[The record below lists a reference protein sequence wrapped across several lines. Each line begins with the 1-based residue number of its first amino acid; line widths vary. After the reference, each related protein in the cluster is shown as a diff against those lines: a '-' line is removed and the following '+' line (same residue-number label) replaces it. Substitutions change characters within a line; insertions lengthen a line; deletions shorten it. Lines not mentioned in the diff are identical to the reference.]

1 MFEKA
6 AYLNEKENMLFDL
19 KAELAKYAEKLK
31 QPIISADEYVNMEND
46 ETTGNDIT
54 DEEIIK
60 IVKSSYT
67 EEIEEIEEKEEI
79 IEDNKISVKEAE
91 IHYSELVRYF
101 ESHSDYYN
109 ENDLEHFLA
118 IKNKMDL
125 IRDSTTVQ
133 VKLDNFLIK
142 KD

>member
-1 MFEKA
+1 
-6 AYLNEKENMLFDL
+6 MLPVFDLKLTLVFNL

-67 EEIEEIEEKEEI
+67 EEIEEKEEI
-79 IEDNKISVKEAE
+79 IEDNKI
-91 IHYSELVRYF
+91 F
-101 ESHSDYYN
+101 
-109 ENDLEHFLA
+109 
-118 IKNKMDL
+118 
-125 IRDSTTVQ
+125 
-133 VKLDNFLIK
+133 
-142 KD
+142 

>member
-1 MFEKA
+1 
-6 AYLNEKENMLFDL
+6 MLFDL

-109 ENDLEHFLA
+109 ENIFFEHFLA

>member
-1 MFEKA
+1 ME
-6 AYLNEKENMLFDL
+6 
-19 KAELAKYAEKLK
+19 
-31 QPIISADEYVNMEND
+31 END
-46 ETTGNDIT
+46 ETTGNDIS
-54 DEEIIK
+54 DEDIIK

-67 EEIEEIEEKEEI
+67 EENEEIEENEEV
-79 IEDNKISVKEAE
+79 IEDSKISVKDAE
-91 IHYSELVRYF
+91 THYLELLRYF
-101 ESHSDYYN
+101 ESHSDYYT

>member
-1 MFEKA
+1 VFEKA
-6 AYLNEKENMLFDL
+6 AYLNEKENILFDL

-133 VKLDNFLIK
+133 VKLDKFLIK

>member
-1 MFEKA
+1 MF
-6 AYLNEKENMLFDL
+6 FDL
-19 KAELAKYAEKLK
+19 KAELAKYAEKIK

-46 ETTGNDIT
+46 ETTGNDIS
-54 DEEIIK
+54 DEDIIK

-67 EEIEEIEEKEEI
+67 EENEEIEKNEEV
-79 IEDNKISVKEAE
+79 IEDSKISVKDAE
-91 IHYSELVRYF
+91 THYLELLRYF

>member
-1 MFEKA
+1 VFEKA

-133 VKLDNFLIK
+133 VKLDKFLIK

>member
-6 AYLNEKENMLFDL
+6 AYLNEQENMLFDL
-19 KAELAKYAEKLK
+19 KAELAKYAEKIK
-31 QPIISADEYVNMEND
+31 QPIISADKYVNMEND
-46 ETTGNDIT
+46 ETTGNDII

-67 EEIEEIEEKEEI
+67 EEIDEKEEI
-79 IEDNKISVKEAE
+79 IEDSKISVKEAE
-91 IHYSELVRYF
+91 THYLELLRYF
-101 ESHSDYYN
+101 ENHSDYYN
-109 ENDLEHFLA
+109 KNELEHFLA
-118 IKNKMDL
+118 IKNKTDL